1 MKINSNSTAVILT
14 ACAIIFCLFT
24 FCYTYFY
31 QSDVLMADQFVL
43 SDGQTK
49 YYPLTAA
56 ILITVVL
63 QLLQLLVRA
72 FFRLY
77 KSGHALTYLPSL
89 LALAVITSGGKDID
103 KQFSFGPWWWIV
115 PILLMAFV
123 FAAFILRQIQEVE
136 MPIKGPLLVSRCMW
150 VNMLTLFVMFFLV
163 GVAGNSDKVFHERMK
178 MERLLLEN
186 NPEEALEVG
195 KKSYDTDSCLTLL
208 RVHAL
213 AKTNQLGERLFEY
226 PIVGGAAAM
235 TPNGNSVRTL
245 MYPAKDILVQ
255 KKKSAVDYQLCEHL
269 LNKDLKAFASL
280 LVRTYPLNK
289 PLPKHYREALY
300 LYGVVTPYA
309 QYKLHDNVIAA
320 DYADF
325 KKLQRQ
331 TPDKDARQAVV
342 RDVYGKTYWYYF
354 FYKE

>member
-14 ACAIIFCLFT
+14 ACAIVFCLFT

-31 QSDVLMADQFVL
+31 QSDVLMADQHVL
-43 SDGQTK
+43 SGGQTK
-49 YYPLTAA
+49 YYPLTGA

-63 QLLQLLVRA
+63 QILQLLVRA
-72 FFRLY
+72 VFRLY

-103 KQFSFGPWWWIV
+103 KHFTFGSWWWIV
-115 PILLMAFV
+115 PLLLIAFV
-123 FAAFILRQIQEVE
+123 FAAIVLREVQEVE
-136 MPIKGPLLVSRCMW
+136 KPIKGPLLFSRCMW

-178 MERLLLEN
+178 VERLLLEN
-186 NPEEALEVG
+186 KPEEALNVG
-195 KKSYDTDSCLTLL
+195 RQSYDTDSCLTLL
-208 RVHAL
+208 RMHAL

-235 TPNGNSVRTL
+235 KPNGNNVRTL
-245 MYPAKDILVQ
+245 MYPAKAIMVQQ
-255 KKKSAVDYQLCEHL
+255 KKSTVDYQLCAHL
-269 LNKDLKAFASL
+269 LNKDLKAFVAL
-280 LVRTYPLNK
+280 LSKSYSYDK
-289 PLPKHYREALY
+289 PLPKHYKEALY
-300 LYGVVTPYA
+300 LYGVLTPNA
-309 QYKLHDNVIAA
+309 QYKLHDNAMAA

-325 KKLQRQ
+325 KKLKQQ
-331 TPDKDARQAVV
+331 TTDKDARQALV
-342 RDVYGKTYWYYF
+342 RDVFGKTYWYYF